1 MRLAN
6 FLFFTT
12 RCEEALAFYSDC
24 GLGRITE
31 IKRYGGDGVPTGNAA
46 MVGKV
51 AYARFMGP
59 GIEFFA
65 SDNDDAE
72 PMRGSAHYLV
82 LDDRDHTDRIFGKI
96 GDGGTVTTPMK
107 VQSWG
112 GYYGKLTDRFGV
124 QWMLECPAER
134 LHFAQ

>member
-12 RCEEALAFYSDC
+12 RCEEALGFYADC
-24 GLGRITE
+24 DLGRITE
-31 IKRYGGDGVPTGNAA
+31 IKRYGGDEIPTGNAA
-46 MVGKV
+46 MLGKV
-51 AYARFMGP
+51 AYARFAGS

-82 LDDRDHTDRIFGKI
+82 MDDREETDRLFAKLSEG
-96 GDGGTVTTPMK
+96 GDITTPLAI
-107 VQSWG
+107 QPWG
-112 GYYGKLTDRFGV
+112 GYYGKLTDKFGV
-124 QWMLECPAER
+124 QWMLECPVN
-134 LHFAQ
+134 